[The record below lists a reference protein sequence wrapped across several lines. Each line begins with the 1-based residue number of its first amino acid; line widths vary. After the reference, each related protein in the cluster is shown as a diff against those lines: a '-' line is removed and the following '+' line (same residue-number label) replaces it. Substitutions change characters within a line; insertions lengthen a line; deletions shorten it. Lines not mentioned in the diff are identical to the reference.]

1 MATYFFDPVI
11 NLCYNI
17 YIGRKR
23 RNKYLIQV
31 KKRNGS
37 FEEFT
42 DDKIFNAVKAALVGL
57 TEEETLQTAKTIAE
71 EVTEQA
77 YDGITTERIQ
87 ETVNEILIRDGFLKT
102 AQDFLEYKNR
112 VAKFSEVAQKLKD
125 LIKPALGAE
134 YTDNLMVAIILN
146 LKHGK
151 AKGYNIGKLYNKFHA
166 FHKAGMTLQDVF
178 RMLEKAASELTTK
191 EEPHWEFVA
200 GNIFAYRIEIE
211 TSTYWQGA
219 SYSEKV
225 EHMVENKLYG
235 KYLLEY
241 YTPTELNEL
250 YNDIVIHDRDLLL
263 NYPAIS
269 MLYQRYLVNTHDG
282 KVIER
287 PQELYFRIA
296 LHLMMAEPKNKR
308 RNYIRSLY
316 NALST
321 LKLTMATPTTTNAGT
336 PFHQLSSC
344 FVDTPEDSLDGI
356 FRAITTFSEV
366 SKMGGAEGIYMGN
379 IRANG
384 SAIRGFDGAAGG
396 IIPWGRILNDT
407 AVAVDQLGC
416 VARNSYVKVLESVKT
431 NNFTHRYLKRAEK
444 YNKDIDEKSIELVT
458 NEAKNHAFKYGTF
471 SKITIENLLSDYVNG
486 ASPNSSINKYSL
498 SNDQYKKIIGKFKKI
513 DKPVIDGFVRN
524 KTNPDYAINESGDI
538 LNLKSYRFLNSYR
551 INKKGY
557 IEATIGKKK
566 YSLHS
571 LLYEAFI
578 GSRNGFTIDHID
590 KNKLNNQLSN
600 LQLLSNE
607 ENISKGWSTKSE
619 IDKRSEAIKVKAHLS
634 YNKAL
639 NGKRRNSIFTEILE
653 IKEKIVPISD
663 VKTGDLIKSLDPNTE
678 KVVYKEVEALHDI
691 TVKHK
696 DQIKIKYKNGS
707 YIVTSL
713 WHPTYNKK
721 PNEKKFEFIRAD
733 QVEVGD
739 VGLTENLE
747 ENKVVEVD
755 FNPQYNEDYK
765 DLTIKDTNC
774 YFVSTDEK
782 FNEMYLIHNTRQ
794 GAVALYLDIWHKDVP
809 EFLESRKNN
818 GDDRLK
824 LHDSFPA
831 IGYPDYF
838 WYLAEHNRN
847 AMWHMF
853 DPHEIE
859 NVMGFRLQDYYGEEW
874 EVRYKQCV
882 AEPKLSRRSI
892 VMKDMIKLII
902 VSLVETG
909 LPFTFNRDNANKN
922 NPNADKGMIYSSN
935 LCVTG
940 DSMLLTEEGYQSFEE
955 LYKTQADITAYVDTR
970 ARDLD
975 KTKVGLSKEKSS
987 RVFLTKYDAEVWQLE
1002 TEDGFELKATP
1013 YHKFYVERNGRI
1025 EKLELKDLVV
1035 GDTLLTASG
1044 MVDSNLSSD
1053 IIAQLQLL
1061 WRNFGVV
1068 HKENGKTV
1076 LDFQIESFENKHIFL
1091 ADFNLLDIK
1100 ASMIEVNGIEY
1111 IRVAD
1116 EYSKFMAMTLGILT
1130 PELTS
1135 VILEEKDINSPTPE
1149 FTTKVSAITVLEEG
1163 EDVYDVT
1170 VENGHSIIIN
1180 GIATGNCTEI
1190 FMNQSSSKREY
1201 KKLEGTDTMVEE
1213 VQLGDYPVCNL
1224 ASLVLGNINLESETE
1239 LEEIITIAIRALDN
1253 VITFNLY
1260 PNPLAENT
1268 NNKYRAI
1275 GLGTSGYH
1283 HMLVKRGIK
1292 FSSEEHLELVDKLY
1306 EDIFYYALKASNGLA
1321 KEKGKCPA
1329 FSGSLWETGEYLASR
1344 NYTNPR
1350 WETLQEKITKTG
1362 LRNNYLIA
1370 TAPTGSTSIISNTTA
1385 GIDPL
1390 YSRYFLEEK
1399 KSNILPRVAPDLDSN
1414 TFWLYETA
1422 HEVDPMWVVRAA
1434 GIRQRH
1440 IDQGQSVNMYITPT
1454 MKMSEILN
1462 ILIQANKV
1470 GMKRIYYF
1478 RGQSLEVEECESC
1491 AS

>member
-407 AVAVDQLGC
+407 AVAVDQLG
-416 VARNSYVKVLESVKT
+416 A
-431 NNFTHRYLKRAEK
+431 
-444 YNKDIDEKSIELVT
+444 
-458 NEAKNHAFKYGTF
+458 
-471 SKITIENLLSDYVNG
+471 
-486 ASPNSSINKYSL
+486 
-498 SNDQYKKIIGKFKKI
+498 
-513 DKPVIDGFVRN
+513 
-524 KTNPDYAINESGDI
+524 
-538 LNLKSYRFLNSYR
+538 
-551 INKKGY
+551 
-557 IEATIGKKK
+557 
-566 YSLHS
+566 
-571 LLYEAFI
+571 
-578 GSRNGFTIDHID
+578 
-590 KNKLNNQLSN
+590 
-600 LQLLSNE
+600 
-607 ENISKGWSTKSE
+607 
-619 IDKRSEAIKVKAHLS
+619 
-634 YNKAL
+634 
-639 NGKRRNSIFTEILE
+639 
-653 IKEKIVPISD
+653 
-663 VKTGDLIKSLDPNTE
+663 
-678 KVVYKEVEALHDI
+678 
-691 TVKHK
+691 
-696 DQIKIKYKNGS
+696 
-707 YIVTSL
+707 
-713 WHPTYNKK
+713 
-721 PNEKKFEFIRAD
+721 
-733 QVEVGD
+733 
-739 VGLTENLE
+739 
-747 ENKVVEVD
+747 
-755 FNPQYNEDYK
+755 
-765 DLTIKDTNC
+765 
-774 YFVSTDEK
+774 
-782 FNEMYLIHNTRQ
+782 RQ
-794 GAVALYLDIWHKDVP
+794 GAVALYLDIWHRDVP

-838 WYLAEHNRN
+838 WYLAEHDRN
-847 AMWHMF
+847 AMWYMF

-892 VMKDMIKLII
+892 AMKDMIKLII

-987 RVFLTKYDAEVWQLE
+987 KVFLTKYDAEVWQLE

-1091 ADFNLLDIK
+1091 ANFNLLDIK

-1116 EYSKFMAMTLGILT
+1116 DYSKFMAMTLGILT

-1149 FTTKVSAITVLEEG
+1149 FTTKVSAIIPLEEG

-1292 FSSEEHLELVDKLY
+1292 FSSEEHLEFVDKLY

-1470 GMKRIYYF
+1470 GMKSIYYF

>member
-1 MATYFFDPVI
+1 MI
-11 NLCYNI
+11 L
-17 YIGRKR
+17 
-23 RNKYLIQV
+23 V
-31 KKRNGS
+31 KKRNGL

-42 DDKIFNAVKAALVGL
+42 DIKIFNAVKAALIGL

-71 EVTEQA
+71 EVAEQA

-112 VAKFSEVAQKLKD
+112 VAKFSEVASKLRD
-125 LIKPALGAE
+125 LIKPALDAE
-134 YTDNLMVAIILN
+134 YADSLMTTIILN

-151 AKGYNIGKLYNKFHA
+151 AKGYNIGKLYNKYHA

-178 RMLEKAASELTTK
+178 KMLEKAASELTTK

-211 TSTYWQGA
+211 TSAYWQGA
-219 SYSEKV
+219 SYAEKV

-241 YTPTELNEL
+241 YTPTELNQL

-296 LHLMMAEPKNKR
+296 QHLMMAEPKNKR

-407 AVAVDQLGC
+407 AVAVDQLG
-416 VARNSYVKVLESVKT
+416 
-431 NNFTHRYLKRAEK
+431 
-444 YNKDIDEKSIELVT
+444 
-458 NEAKNHAFKYGTF
+458 
-471 SKITIENLLSDYVNG
+471 
-486 ASPNSSINKYSL
+486 
-498 SNDQYKKIIGKFKKI
+498 Q
-513 DKPVIDGFVRN
+513 
-524 KTNPDYAINESGDI
+524 
-538 LNLKSYRFLNSYR
+538 
-551 INKKGY
+551 
-557 IEATIGKKK
+557 
-566 YSLHS
+566 
-571 LLYEAFI
+571 
-578 GSRNGFTIDHID
+578 
-590 KNKLNNQLSN
+590 
-600 LQLLSNE
+600 
-607 ENISKGWSTKSE
+607 
-619 IDKRSEAIKVKAHLS
+619 
-634 YNKAL
+634 
-639 NGKRRNSIFTEILE
+639 
-653 IKEKIVPISD
+653 
-663 VKTGDLIKSLDPNTE
+663 
-678 KVVYKEVEALHDI
+678 
-691 TVKHK
+691 
-696 DQIKIKYKNGS
+696 
-707 YIVTSL
+707 
-713 WHPTYNKK
+713 
-721 PNEKKFEFIRAD
+721 
-733 QVEVGD
+733 
-739 VGLTENLE
+739 
-747 ENKVVEVD
+747 
-755 FNPQYNEDYK
+755 
-765 DLTIKDTNC
+765 
-774 YFVSTDEK
+774 
-782 FNEMYLIHNTRQ
+782 RQ
-794 GAVALYLDIWHKDVP
+794 GAVALYLDIWHRDVP

-838 WYLAEHNRN
+838 WYLAEHDRN

-853 DPHEIE
+853 DPHEVE

-874 EVRYKQCV
+874 EVRYEQCV

-940 DSMLLTEEGYQSFEE
+940 DSMLLTEEGYKSFKN
-955 LYKTQADITAYVDTR
+955 LYETQVDIMAYVDTR

-987 RVFLTKYDAEVWQLE
+987 RVFLTKYDAEIWQLE

-1044 MVDSNLSSD
+1044 MVDSNLSSEL
-1053 IIAQLQLL
+1053 IAQMHVL
-1061 WRNFGVV
+1061 WKNYGVV
-1068 HKENGKTV
+1068 HTDNNKTV
-1076 LDFQIESFENKHIFL
+1076 LDFRVDSFEDKHIIL
-1091 ADFNLLDIK
+1091 ADFNLLNIK
-1100 ASMIEVNGIEY
+1100 ASIVQINGIEY

-1116 EYSKFMAMTLGILT
+1116 EYSKFMAMTLGILS
-1130 PELTS
+1130 PQLTS
-1135 VILEEKDINSPTPE
+1135 VILQEKDIYSPTPE
-1149 FTTKVSAITVLEEG
+1149 FTTKISAITPLEEG

-1268 NNKYRAI
+1268 NNKYRAV

-1292 FSSEEHLELVDKLY
+1292 FSSEEHLEFVDKLY
-1306 EDIFYYALKASNGLA
+1306 EDIFYYALKASNKLA
-1321 KEKGKCPA
+1321 KEKGKYPT

-1344 NYTNPR
+1344 NYTDPR
-1350 WETLQEKITKTG
+1350 WKSLQQDITENG
-1362 LRNNYLIA
+1362 LRNGWLIA
-1370 TAPTGSTSIISNTTA
+1370 TAP
-1385 GIDPL
+1385 
-1390 YSRYFLEEK
+1390 
-1399 KSNILPRVAPDLDSN
+1399 
-1414 TFWLYETA
+1414 
-1422 HEVDPMWVVRAA
+1422 
-1434 GIRQRH
+1434 
-1440 IDQGQSVNMYITPT
+1440 
-1454 MKMSEILN
+1454 
-1462 ILIQANKV
+1462 
-1470 GMKRIYYF
+1470 
-1478 RGQSLEVEECESC
+1478 
-1491 AS
+1491 